1 MTSGPSTT
9 ETEAPGVPVSR
20 AAPFLAGI
28 WLFFLLEPLAEAW
41 DDRDEPR
48 GLLGIVTTLLFAC
61 VYLSLW
67 LGARGGRE
75 MRGRPELS
83 RALAHLVVQTALG
96 VTMVVL
102 IGPSGAACSPYI
114 AVGAIMVLPV
124 RQAGVVV
131 ALLVMADVVLFRLA
145 DAGSPTGL
153 LFGVLA
159 ASVAVL
165 GVRTVVSRN
174 HQLLAA
180 QEENAGLAVD
190 NERSRFARDLHDIL
204 GHSLTVITVKAE
216 LAGRLL
222 DAGSPEAAERARA
235 EVADLERLSRD
246 ALADVR
252 RAVTGYRTVTL
263 PEELIRARM
272 VLEAAGIT
280 AVLPGSVDDV
290 PTQARELF
298 AWTVREGVT
307 NVVRHS
313 RAHTCEVRLSETGA
327 EVRDDG
333 VGVGSASA
341 SASDGPGSGL
351 LGLRE
356 RAAAAGATV
365 VTERLSPG
373 FALRV
378 VLG

>member
-1 MTSGPSTT
+1 VTSVASTT
-9 ETEAPGVPVSR
+9 EHVPPSAPVAR
-20 AAPFLAGI
+20 AAPLLAGI
-28 WLFFLLEPLAEAW
+28 WLFFLLEPLADAW
-41 DDRDEPR
+41 ADRDELR
-48 GLLGIVTTLLFAC
+48 GLLGIVTTLTFAC

-67 LGARGGRE
+67 LGARDGRE
-75 MRGRPELS
+75 MRSRPELV
-83 RALAHLVVQTALG
+83 RALAHLGVQTALG
-96 VTMVVL
+96 VAMVVL
-102 IGPSGAACSPYI
+102 IGPSGAASSPYI
-114 AVGAIMVLPV
+114 AVGAIMVLPW
-124 RQAGVVV
+124 RWAGLVV
-131 ALLVMADVVLFRLA
+131 AALVVADVVLFRLT

-174 HQLLAA
+174 HELLLA

-222 DAGSPEAAERARA
+222 DAGSSEAAERARA

-263 PEELIRARM
+263 PEELVRARM
-272 VLEAAGIT
+272 ALEAAGIS
-280 AVLPGSVDDV
+280 AVLPGSVDEV
-290 PTQARELF
+290 PSGARELA

-313 RAHTCEVRLSETGA
+313 RAHTCEVRLSATGV

-333 VGVGSASA
+333 VGAG
-341 SASDGPGSGL
+341 SASDGTGSGL

-373 FALRV
+373 FSLRV

>member
-1 MTSGPSTT
+1 MTGVTSGPSTT
-9 ETEAPGVPVSR
+9 QRADPGPSVSR
-20 AAPFLAGI
+20 AAPLLAGI
-28 WLFFLLEPLAEAW
+28 WLFFLVEPLTEAW
-41 DDRDEPR
+41 ADREELR
-48 GLLGIVTTLLFAC
+48 GLLGIVVTLLFAC

-67 LGARGGRE
+67 LGSRGGRE

-83 RALAHLVVQTALG
+83 RALAHLVVQVALG
-96 VTMVVL
+96 VAMVAL
-102 IGPSGAACSPYI
+102 IGPAGAACSPYI

-124 RQAGVVV
+124 RRAALVVGLIV
-131 ALLVMADVVLFRLA
+131 VADVVLFRVA

-174 HQLLAA
+174 HQLLLV

-222 DAGSPEAAERARA
+222 DAGSPETAERARA

-263 PEELIRARM
+263 PEELVRARM

-280 AVLPGSVDDV
+280 AVLPGSVDEV
-290 PTQARELF
+290 PTAARELF

-313 RAHTCEVRLSETGA
+313 RASTCEVRLSA
-327 EVRDDG
+327 HAVEVRDDG
-333 VGVGSASA
+333 AGAGP
-341 SASDGPGSGL
+341 ASDGPGSGL

-356 RAAAAGATV
+356 RAAEAGATV
-365 VTERLSPG
+365 LAQRLSPG
-373 FALRV
+373 FSLRV